1 MPGTTKGF
9 GRAEKQRGSAKWE
22 GGKQGGQDRVRT
34 QGRGY
39 THLNSVTLCP
49 FTHLNSVS
57 VCPFTHLNSVTV
69 CPFFLMTVQS
79 SRSGSRNSMKPTS
92 TPELGETSI

>member
-49 FTHLNSVS
+49 FTHLNSV
-57 VCPFTHLNSVTV
+57 TV